1 MRISDW
7 SSDVCSSDL
16 GQIRLPEDD
25 GYSHLKLKLEQGG
38 FFGPVARLC
47 ASRHLLAGGVK
58 PDNCI
63 RLCEWQY
70 DQSLLPISL
79 HGPNAF
85 TSNHPHCGVYPRS
98 ARGLP
103 RFNPCTDSPGVQNR
117 EGSFSSP

>member
-47 ASRHLLAGGVK
+47 ASRHLIAGGVK

-63 RLCEWQY
+63 RLCEWPY
-70 DQSLLPISL
+70 DQSLLPIGLEIGRASWRERVCQYVKISVVAVSL
-79 HGPNAF
+79 QKKKQYKNPN
-85 TSNHPHCGVYPRS
+85 TK
-98 ARGLP
+98 
-103 RFNPCTDSPGVQNR
+103 
-117 EGSFSSP
+117 

>member
-47 ASRHLLAGGVK
+47 ASRHLIAGGVK

-70 DQSLLPISL
+70 DQSLLPIGL
-79 HGPNAF
+79 AGTNAF
-85 TSNHPHCGVYPRS
+85 PFNRPLVGVYPHS
-98 ARGLP
+98 APGLHYLHPLPAPP
-103 RFNPCTDSPGVQNR
+103 RAPK
-117 EGSFSSP
+117 